1 MPPEE
6 EQRILLSQAEAGMVL
21 SRAIHLPN
29 RTALCPRGVP
39 LSDGLITKLMNLGI
53 KRIWVRGQPMPVLEL
68 DGFAQRISRLRLGFS
83 RVRHIPLMA
92 AVEQAIERQIVRR
105 S

>member
-1 MPPEE
+1 MPVEE
-6 EQRILLSQAEAGMVL
+6 EQRILLSQALAGMVL
-21 SRAIHLPN
+21 SRGVHLPN
-29 RTALCPRGVP
+29 RAALCPRGAT

-53 KRIWVRGQPMPVLEL
+53 KRIWVCGQPMPVLEQ
-68 DGFAQRISRLRLGFS
+68 DGYAQRINRLRHGFA

-92 AVEQAIERQIVRR
+92 AIEQAIEKQIVRR